1 MKIITKADILES
13 LPEKWDSNVVN
24 KCDECQK
31 EVDITMQIGEEL
43 SYQSSTADIC
53 FDCLKNAV
61 KLLDNLR

>member
-13 LPEKWDSNVVN
+13 LPEKWDKPIISR
-24 KCDECQK
+24 CDECGK
-31 EVDITMQIGEEL
+31 EVDITIQIGEEL